1 MVRDSVV
8 AILVLV
14 VRGVL
19 AWIYLPVAAL
29 VWSISDTG
37 FNLQHYLRWVDLN
50 AAIAFKAPFDRL
62 RGRRPEWIPQD
73 SPIVKRHRILT
84 LRSED

>member
-62 RGRRPEWIPQD
+62 WGRRPEWIPPD

-84 LRSED
+84 QRSED